1 MALQVLEVKDGLD
14 SRYLQ
19 IPVAVSDWLAG
30 DTSRAQITLDSVAK
44 SSLSEL
50 SQKSPNPDAED
61 NVATALAASL
71 VAQRLGDQKLAE
83 DVLKGLKAHEALMQ
97 TPQLAE
103 LANVVRAEQLRNAG
117 KPVEAIKLLEPLV
130 TGWERY
136 QTRVALMEAYA
147 AAGNTKEALAQ
158 ARWLQHRRG
167 LAYIELECG
176 HCLQALNVADS
187 NLALRREAE
196 LLRSEGKSK
205 EADRKLEDFSRLWP
219 VEALPAHLREG

>member
-1 MALQVLEVKDGLD
+1 
-14 SRYLQ
+14 
-19 IPVAVSDWLAG
+19 
-30 DTSRAQITLDSVAK
+30 
-44 SSLSEL
+44 
-50 SQKSPNPDAED
+50 
-61 NVATALAASL
+61 
-71 VAQRLGDQKLAE
+71 
-83 DVLKGLKAHEALMQ
+83 
-97 TPQLAE
+97 
-103 LANVVRAEQLRNAG
+103 
-117 KPVEAIKLLEPLV
+117 
-130 TGWERY
+130 
-136 QTRVALMEAYA
+136 VALMEAYA